1 MSWLTLL
8 NPSLLVIFMLVLAR
22 VAGIFVTA
30 PIYGGPE
37 IPTQVRVLLAMAITF
52 LITPVQMARVVDPPQ
67 TLAQLTIVMA
77 SEALVGVV
85 LGLGVLVLLSGMQLA
100 GQVVAQMSGMSI
112 GEVFNPQ
119 LDTNLPLFSQLFN
132 YFALAL
138 FALLGG
144 HRLLMGALL
153 DTFATMPPGEA
164 MLGDSVVEVCATLL
178 TQSLS
183 LGVRVAAP
191 ATAALLL
198 ANIILGIISRT
209 LPQLNVLSFG
219 FGFSAVITFAALW
232 LSIGNIGHLFEEQIE
247 PMIETLLGKG

>member
-1 MSWLTLL
+1 MSWLLLL

-22 VAGIFVTA
+22 VAGIVITA

-37 IPTQVRVLLAMAITF
+37 IPAQVRVLLAIMLAM
-52 LITPVQMARVVDPPQ
+52 LVTPVQMARVTDPPE
-67 TLAQLTIVMA
+67 TLAELTIVMA
-77 SEALVGVV
+77 GESLIGII
-85 LGLGVLVLLSGMQLA
+85 LGLGVMVLLSGMQLA
-100 GQVVAQMSGMSI
+100 GQVVSQMSGMSI

-119 LDTNLPLFSQLFN
+119 LDASVPLFSQMFY

-144 HRLLMGALL
+144 HRLIMGALL
-153 DTFATMPPGEA
+153 DTFDTMPPGQA
-164 MLGDSVVEVCATLL
+164 ILGDSVVEMCSTLL
-178 TQSLS
+178 TQAMS

-219 FGFSAVITFAALW
+219 FGFSALITFAILW
-232 LSIGNIGHLFEEQIE
+232 LSVGNIGHLFEEQIE
-247 PMIETLLGKG
+247 PMIETLLGH